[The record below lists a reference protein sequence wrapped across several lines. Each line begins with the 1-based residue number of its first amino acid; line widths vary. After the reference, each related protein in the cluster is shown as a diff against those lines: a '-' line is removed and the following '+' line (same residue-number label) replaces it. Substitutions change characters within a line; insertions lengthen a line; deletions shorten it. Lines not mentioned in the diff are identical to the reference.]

1 MPKVAKNKHEQDLAQ
16 MVVKSNRMVQ
26 RAVYDLSVQEQKL
39 VMYLISK
46 IKPED
51 DCFVEY
57 DFSLKDLCAA
67 CGISNQGKNYED
79 FKKAILELQ
88 KKSFWIDGDDVD
100 VLYTWFSR
108 VLIYKDDTRVRIKFG
123 EDLQPFLL
131 QLKQNFTC
139 YELEKAVVLKS
150 KYSIRLYEMLK
161 SYSYKGEFVIPVSS
175 LRRRLEIQPDEYTLF
190 NNFKVRV
197 LDKAASE
204 INQFTD
210 LDVSWEPIYRERSVH
225 ELRFKIKQKDLLGNT
240 LAEVERKK
248 RLGFD
253 IITKNTEDI
262 ERGNV

>member
-1 MPKVAKNKHEQDLAQ
+1 MSKVAKNKQEQELAQ
-16 MVVKSNRMVQ
+16 LVVKSNRMVQ
-26 RAVYDLSVQEQKL
+26 QAVYDLSVQEQKL

-67 CGISNQGKNYED
+67 CGISNQGKNYDD
-79 FKKAILELQ
+79 FKEAILGLQ
-88 KKSFWIDGDDVD
+88 KKSFWIDGDEVD

-108 VLIYKDDTRVRIKFG
+108 VLIYKNDTQVRIKFG

-131 QLKQNFTC
+131 QLRQNFTC

-161 SYSYKGEFVIPVSS
+161 SYSYQGECVISVSA
-175 LRRRLEIQPDEYTLF
+175 LRRRLEIQPDEYSLF

-197 LDKAASE
+197 LDKSASE

-210 LDVSWEPIYRERSVH
+210 LDVSWEPIYRDRSVN
-225 ELRFKIKQKDLLGNT
+225 ELRFAIKQKDLLGNT
-240 LAEVERKK
+240 LAEIERKK
-248 RLGFD
+248 RLGID
-253 IITKNTEDI
+253 VIKNAE
-262 ERGNV
+262 ENVGHGNI